1 MSRRLAVASRI
12 RERLPGLGMVTGWIE
27 VGAAAGKVRENL
39 LRALYAARL
48 PEEGRGLLVHA
59 ASVRDPDGSAWLFPG
74 KSGAGKSTLAG
85 LATGTAWRA
94 IAEDVSVVTWP
105 AAAGRPG
112 PRVSGALPP
121 RAGQALGALGFLEHA
136 PVHRA
141 ERLSRTASLRRLLE
155 CAVWFGSDGAVGA
168 ILDQAVRLV
177 SAVPCYRMGFRP
189 EASIWP
195 FLEGVA

>member
-1 MSRRLAVASRI
+1 MSRILARF
-12 RERLPGLGMVTGWIE
+12 PGLGMVRGWIE
-27 VGAAAGKVRENL
+27 AGEAAGKVRENL

-48 PEEGRGLLVHA
+48 PVEGRGLLVHA
-59 ASVRDPDGSAWLFPG
+59 ASVRGPDGSAWLFPG

-85 LATGTAWRA
+85 LASDTAWRA
-94 IAEDVSVVTWP
+94 IAEDVSIVTW
-105 AAAGRPG
+105 PG
-112 PRVSGALPP
+112 PRVSGTLPP
-121 RAGQALGALGFLEHA
+121 GSGEPLGALGFLEHA
-136 PVHRA
+136 PVQRA

-177 SAVPCYRMGFRP
+177 SAVPCYRLGFRP
-189 EASIWP
+189 DVSVWP